1 MPASRLE
8 PACAPNAAAAP
19 LSLYIHWPFCVSK
32 CPYCDFN
39 SHIAGELDEAAWLH
53 SMCAELEHIA
63 RIATETLST
72 DNLLLETIFFGGG
85 TPSLMPP
92 KIVSA
97 LINKAATLFSFAN
110 NIEIT
115 AEANPNSAEMK
126 QMESFHSAGINRLS
140 LGIQSLHN
148 EGLAFLGR
156 AHSVDEACNALEQAL
171 TLFDRVSADLIYGLP
186 EQTAAEWQQQLT
198 QIIGFGIQHLS
209 AYQLTIEPGTIFH
222 SRTRAGAILTAEPD
236 HVADLYELTE
246 DIAAAAGLPA
256 YEVSNYAAASNQA
269 RHNLTYWQSG
279 NWIAVGP
286 GAHGRITYPHQ
297 QKRRH
302 FRLRRSPGGW
312 LNDVASNGHAIEEDR
327 IEAAGDMYEEYW
339 MMGLRL
345 VKGMPLTPPFF
356 APDIALP
363 ESVFCLDG
371 EWQARFCKEGWLI
384 EEGGYLKA
392 SLQCRMRLDYML
404 GKLLG

>member
-8 PACAPNAAAAP
+8 SACTPNAAAAP

-39 SHIAGELDEAAWLH
+39 SHIAGKLDEAAWLR
-53 SMCAELEHIA
+53 SMCAELEHMA
-63 RIATETLST
+63 RIAAETLST
-72 DNLLLETIFFGGG
+72 DNLRLETIFFGGG

-97 LINKAATLFSFAN
+97 LINKAGTLFSFAN

-126 QMESFHSAGINRLS
+126 QMKSFHSAGINRLS

-209 AYQLTIEPGTIFH
+209 AYQLTIEPGTVFH

-363 ESVFCLDG
+363 ESVFCLDA

-392 SLQCRMRLDYML
+392 SLQGRMRLDYML

>member
-1 MPASRLE
+1 MPASHLE

-39 SHIAGELDEAAWLH
+39 SHIAGELDEAAWLR
-53 SMCAELEHIA
+53 SMCAELEHMA
-63 RIATETLST
+63 RIAAETLST
-72 DNLLLETIFFGGG
+72 NNLRLETIFFGGG

-97 LINKAATLFSFAN
+97 LIDKAATLFSFAN

-209 AYQLTIEPGTIFH
+209 AYQLTIEPGTVFH

-312 LNDVASNGHAIEEDR
+312 LNDVVSNGHAIEEDR

-363 ESVFCLDG
+363 ESVFCLDA

-392 SLQCRMRLDYML
+392 SLQGRMRLDYML

>member
-1 MPASRLE
+1 MPTSRLVS
-8 PACAPNAAAAP
+8 ACTPNAAPAP

-53 SMCAELEHIA
+53 SMCAELEHMA

-72 DNLLLETIFFGGG
+72 DNLRLETIFFGGG

-97 LINKAATLFSFAN
+97 LINKAAKLFSFAN

-140 LGIQSLHN
+140 LGIQSLHD

-171 TLFDRVSADLIYGLP
+171 KHFDRVSADLIYGLP

-198 QIIGFGIQHLS
+198 QIISFGIQHLS

-236 HVADLYELTE
+236 HVADLYELTD

-269 RHNLTYWQSG
+269 RHNLNYWQSG

-356 APDIALP
+356 APDIVLP
-363 ESVFCLDG
+363 ESVFCLDA

-392 SLQCRMRLDYML
+392 SLQGRMRLDYML